1 MQQPDCLYYQDL
13 RKKNPPQT
21 QHSEAKL
28 QKKKP
33 PLSLS
38 SSQNHF
44 KNHVI
49 SRIIFY
55 QPHIYQKGHC
65 RHHKMRKL
73 LITYTCHNSTASKK
87 YHFQF
92 KFCVNNQNEK
102 SAKFKIYLLCRRCEM
117 KNKIDLC
124 TYVHLLYIHKYS
136 PIMTRLKKFFITVK
150 VWNTTTTTWSKIAS
164 TQPFVSNQ

>member
-124 TYVHLLYIHKYS
+124 MCIFYTDIQPNHDTFKNFFYYS
-136 PIMTRLKKFFITVK
+136 KGLEYYYYYLE
-150 VWNTTTTTWSKIAS
+150 
-164 TQPFVSNQ
+164 